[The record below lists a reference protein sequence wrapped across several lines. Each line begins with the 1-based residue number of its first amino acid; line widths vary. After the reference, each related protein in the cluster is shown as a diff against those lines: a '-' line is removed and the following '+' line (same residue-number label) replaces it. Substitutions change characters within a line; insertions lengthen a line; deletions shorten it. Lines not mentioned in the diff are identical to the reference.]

1 MTTAVRKSAHE
12 AAREREALAKA
23 EEAARLET
31 LYGDLMS
38 DVQTLRKRGF
48 VVTREG
54 NKFRVGNKLLDR
66 NEVRAMACRE
76 GGLAGMAFTRPGK
89 TASGLKVGD
98 TVVLAPKK
106 PAKATPLPTT
116 KEKALVGAAAAS
128 KAKAAQ
134 HSTDLGAKPRV
145 VWLDLALLTVDR
157 TYQRDI
163 NQKGAAHVTRILQA
177 FNWNRYQPIV
187 VSERDDGTYA
197 VIDGQHRLE
206 AAKRHPLIDSLP
218 CYIIDAPDVAK
229 QAAIFVA
236 VNSRRIALN
245 SLQQF
250 HAAVAA
256 KDAGALIVADLC
268 SHAGVKILKAPPSS
282 NIPPRSIMSPFTL
295 LKMVRQIGRPAV
307 ATAIKVLAETHPET
321 LNAFRAPT
329 IAALCRLVADPNIDV
344 AKVRAVLAAI
354 DLSRFYDETRNG
366 RVTSGGTLETSA
378 ERVLRD
384 RLAKHREVPTT

>member
-1 MTTAVRKSAHE
+1 MQPARKSAQE
-12 AAREREALAKA
+12 TAREREAARAA
-23 EEAARLET
+23 EEAARLNA
-31 LYGDLMS
+31 LYGDLLP
-38 DVQTLRKRGF
+38 DVQVLRKRGF

-54 NKFRVGNKLLDR
+54 TGFMVGNKLLDKAS
-66 NEVRAMACRE
+66 VRAMAQRE

-98 TVVLAPKK
+98 SVALVPKK
-106 PAKATPLPTT
+106 PVKATPLPTT
-116 KEKALVGAAAAS
+116 KEKALVGAAAAA

-134 HSTDLGAKPRV
+134 HSTDLGARPRV
-145 VWLDLALLTVDR
+145 VWLDLALLTIDR

-177 FNWNRYQPIV
+177 FNWNCYQPIV

-218 CYIIDAPDVAK
+218 CYIIDAADAAK

-236 VNSRRIALN
+236 VNSRRIALT

-256 KDAGALIVADLC
+256 RQPEAMIAAGLCSDAGVT
-268 SHAGVKILKAPPSS
+268 ILKAPPSYD
-282 NIPPRSIMSPFTL
+282 IPPRSIISPFTL
-295 LKMVRQIGRPAV
+295 LKMVRQVGRPAV
-307 ATAIKVLAETHPET
+307 ATAIKILADTHPET
-321 LNAFRAPT
+321 LNAFRSPT
-329 IAALCRLVADPNIDV
+329 IAALCRVIADPKIDA
-344 AKVRAVLAAI
+344 AKVRAVLAAT
-354 DLSRFYDETRNG
+354 DLARFYDDTRNG

-378 ERVLRD
+378 ERVLRE
-384 RLAKHREVPTT
+384 RIAKHREVPTL